1 MQALFVGRTKP
12 TVAIV
17 GCGTVGTAI
26 GKLLGDAGY
35 RISGV
40 ATSNLE
46 TARRAAGVTGSE
58 GFSDCPWEVTRGADV
73 VFITTPDDLIESTCM
88 SISEHRGFEK
98 NAVAIHCSG
107 ALSSDILSSARDCG
121 AVVATLHPLQSLA
134 SVDQAVTLVA
144 GSFCTIEGDKGALPI
159 VRQLVEDLGG
169 ILLEI
174 AAEKKTLY
182 HAAAVAA
189 SNYLVTLIHL
199 ALELNEAA
207 GLPSDTSF
215 NALLPLIR
223 GTLSNIG
230 AKGIPGGLTG
240 PIARGD
246 MATVS
251 AHLKAVEKDVPE
263 LLPLYRC
270 LGLYTVDLAKA
281 KGTLSKDAADKLVAL
296 LEPQKLDPDKPAR
309 HSPEA

>member
-1 MQALFVGRTKP
+1 MQALLVEKIKP

-26 GKLLGDAGY
+26 GKLLRNIDY

-58 GFSDCPWEVTRGADV
+58 RFSDCPWEVTRGADV

-88 SISEHRGFEK
+88 SISKHRGFDK
-98 NAVAIHCSG
+98 NAVVVHCSG

-121 AVVATLHPLQSLA
+121 AAVATLHPLQSFA
-134 SVDQAVTLVA
+134 SVEQAVSLVP
-144 GSFCTIEGDKGALPI
+144 GSFCTIEGDSSALPI
-159 VRQLVEDLGG
+159 VRAMIEDLGG

-174 AAEKKTLY
+174 TAEKKTLY

-230 AKGIPGGLTG
+230 TKGIPGGLTG

-246 MATVS
+246 VATVS
-251 AHLKAVEKDVPE
+251 SHLKAIEKDAPD
-263 LLPLYRC
+263 LLLLYRC
-270 LGLYTVDLAKA
+270 LGLYTVGLAKA
-281 KGTLSKDAADKLVAL
+281 KGTLNKRAGDKLVAL
-296 LEPQKLDPDKPAR
+296 LEF
-309 HSPEA
+309 

>member
-1 MQALFVGRTKP
+1 MQAILGGTLKP
-12 TVAIV
+12 AVAIV

-26 GKLLGDAGY
+26 GKLLKNIDY

-46 TARRAAGVTGSE
+46 TARKAAGVTGSKL
-58 GFSDCPWEVTRGADV
+58 FSDCPWEVTQGADV

-88 SISEHRGFEK
+88 SISEHRGFDK
-98 NAVAIHCSG
+98 NAVVIHCSG

-121 AVVATLHPLQSLA
+121 AVVATLHPLQSFA
-134 SVDQAVTLVA
+134 SVDQAVSLVP
-144 GSFCTIEGDKGALPI
+144 GSFCTIEGDSGALPI
-159 VRQLVEDLGG
+159 VREVVEDLGG
-169 ILLEI
+169 ILMEI
-174 AAEKKTLY
+174 TAEKKTLY

-230 AKGIPGGLTG
+230 AKGIPGSLTG

-246 MATVS
+246 VATVS
-251 AHLKAVEKDVPE
+251 AHLKAIEEDAPE
-263 LLPLYRC
+263 LLMLYRC

-281 KGTLSKDAADKLVAL
+281 KGTLDKEAADKIVAL
-296 LEPQKLDPDKPAR
+296 LGFQI
-309 HSPEA
+309 

>member
-1 MQALFVGRTKP
+1 MQAFPVERIRS

-26 GKLLGDAGY
+26 GKLLKDAGHC
-35 RISGV
+35 ISGV

-46 TARRAAGVTGSE
+46 TARRAAEVTGSE
-58 GFSDCPWEVTRGADV
+58 GFSDCPWQITRGADV

-98 NAVAIHCSG
+98 NAVVIHCSG

-121 AVVATLHPLQSLA
+121 CVVATLHPLQSLA
-134 SVDQAVTLVA
+134 SVDQAVSLVP
-144 GSFCTIEGDKGALPI
+144 GSFCTIEGDESALPV
-159 VRQLVEDLGG
+159 VRQIVEDMGG
-169 ILLEI
+169 ILLKTT
-174 AAEKKTLY
+174 AEKKTLY

-199 ALELNEAA
+199 ALELDQAA
-207 GLPSDTSF
+207 GLPGDTSF
-215 NALLPLIR
+215 TALLPLIR

-230 AKGIPGGLTG
+230 ARGIPGALTG

-251 AHLKAVEKDVPE
+251 AHLKAVEKDAPE
-263 LLPLYRC
+263 LLLLYRC
-270 LGLYTVDLAKA
+270 LGLYTVDLARA
-281 KGTLSKDAADKLVAL
+281 KGTISQEAADKLVAL
-296 LEPQKLDPDKPAR
+296 LGQKI
-309 HSPEA
+309 

>member
-1 MQALFVGRTKP
+1 MQALLVEKIKP

-26 GKLLGDAGY
+26 GKLLRNIDY

-58 GFSDCPWEVTRGADV
+58 RFSDCPWEVTRGADV

-88 SISEHRGFEK
+88 SISKHRGFDK
-98 NAVAIHCSG
+98 NAVVVHCSG

-121 AVVATLHPLQSLA
+121 AAVATLHPLQSFA
-134 SVDQAVTLVA
+134 SVEQAVSLVP
-144 GSFCTIEGDKGALPI
+144 GSFCTIEGDSGALPI
-159 VRQLVEDLGG
+159 VRAMIEDLGG

-174 AAEKKTLY
+174 TAEKKTLY

-189 SNYLVTLIHL
+189 SNYLVTLMHL

-230 AKGIPGGLTG
+230 TKGIPGGLTG

-246 MATVS
+246 VATVS
-251 AHLKAVEKDVPE
+251 SHLKAIEKDAPD
-263 LLPLYRC
+263 LLLLYRC
-270 LGLYTVDLAKA
+270 LGLYTVGLAKA
-281 KGTLSKDAADKLVAL
+281 KGTLNKRAGDKLVAL
-296 LEPQKLDPDKPAR
+296 LEF
-309 HSPEA
+309 

>member
-1 MQALFVGRTKP
+1 MQALLVEKIKP

-26 GKLLGDAGY
+26 GKLLRNIDY

-58 GFSDCPWEVTRGADV
+58 RFSDCPWEVTRGADV
-73 VFITTPDDLIESTCM
+73 VFITMPDDLIESTCM
-88 SISEHRGFEK
+88 SVSKHRGFDK
-98 NAVAIHCSG
+98 NAVVVHCSG

-121 AVVATLHPLQSLA
+121 AAVATLHPLQSFA
-134 SVDQAVTLVA
+134 SVEQAVSLVP
-144 GSFCTIEGDKGALPI
+144 GSFCTIEGDSGALPI
-159 VRQLVEDLGG
+159 VRAMIEDLGG

-174 AAEKKTLY
+174 TAEKKTLY

-189 SNYLVTLIHL
+189 SNYLVTLMHL

-230 AKGIPGGLTG
+230 TKGIPGGLTG

-246 MATVS
+246 VATVS
-251 AHLKAVEKDVPE
+251 SHLKAIEKDAPD
-263 LLPLYRC
+263 LLLLYRC
-270 LGLYTVDLAKA
+270 LGLYTVGLAKA
-281 KGTLSKDAADKLVAL
+281 KGTLNKGAGDKLVAL
-296 LEPQKLDPDKPAR
+296 LEF
-309 HSPEA
+309 

>member
-1 MQALFVGRTKP
+1 MQALLVEKIKP

-26 GKLLGDAGY
+26 GKLLRNIDY

-58 GFSDCPWEVTRGADV
+58 RFSDCPWEVTRGADV
-73 VFITTPDDLIESTCM
+73 VFITMPDDLIESTCM
-88 SISEHRGFEK
+88 SVSKHRGFDK
-98 NAVAIHCSG
+98 NAVVVHCSG

-121 AVVATLHPLQSLA
+121 AAVATLHPLQSFA
-134 SVDQAVTLVA
+134 SVEQAVSLVP
-144 GSFCTIEGDKGALPI
+144 GSFCTIEGDSGALPI
-159 VRQLVEDLGG
+159 VRAMIEDLGG

-174 AAEKKTLY
+174 TAEKKTLY

-230 AKGIPGGLTG
+230 TKGIPGGLTG

-246 MATVS
+246 VATVS
-251 AHLKAVEKDVPE
+251 AHLKAIEKDAPD
-263 LLPLYRC
+263 LLLLYRC
-270 LGLYTVDLAKA
+270 LGLYTVGLAKA
-281 KGTLSKDAADKLVAL
+281 KGTLNKRAGDKLVAL
-296 LEPQKLDPDKPAR
+296 LEF
-309 HSPEA
+309 

>member
-1 MQALFVGRTKP
+1 MQAILGGKVKP

-17 GCGTVGTAI
+17 GCGTVGTAM
-26 GKLLGDAGY
+26 GKLLKNIDY

-46 TARRAAGVTGSE
+46 TARKAAEVTGSE
-58 GFSDCPWEVTRGADV
+58 RFSDSPWEVTRGADV

-88 SISEHRGFEK
+88 SISEQRGFDN
-98 NAVAIHCSG
+98 NAVVIHCSG

-121 AVVATLHPLQSLA
+121 AVVASLHPLQSFA
-134 SVDQAVTLVA
+134 SVDQAVSLVP
-144 GSFCTIEGDKGALPI
+144 GSFCTIEGDSGALQI
-159 VRQLVEDLGG
+159 VREVVKDLGG

-174 AAEKKTLY
+174 TPEKKTLY

-230 AKGIPGGLTG
+230 AKGIPDSLTG

-246 MATVS
+246 VATVS
-251 AHLKAVEKDVPE
+251 THLKAIEKDASE
-263 LLPLYRC
+263 LLILYRC
-270 LGLYTVDLAKA
+270 LGFYTVDLAKA
-281 KGTLSKDAADKLVAL
+281 KGTLDKEAADKLAAL
-296 LEPQKLDPDKPAR
+296 LGF
-309 HSPEA
+309 

>member
-1 MQALFVGRTKP
+1 MQALLVGKIKP
-12 TVAIV
+12 RVAIV

-26 GKLLGDAGY
+26 GKLLRDVDY
-35 RISGV
+35 RVSGV

-58 GFSDCPWEVTRGADV
+58 RFSDCPWEVTRGADV

-88 SISEHRGFEK
+88 SISEHRGFDK
-98 NAVAIHCSG
+98 NAVVIHCSG

-121 AVVATLHPLQSLA
+121 AEVANLHPIQSFA
-134 SVDQAVTLVA
+134 SVDQAVSLLP
-144 GSFCTIEGDKGALPI
+144 GSFCTIEGDSSALPI
-159 VRQLVEDLGG
+159 VRQMVEDIGG

-174 AAEKKTLY
+174 TAEKKMLY

-207 GLPSDTSF
+207 GLATDTSF

-230 AKGIPGGLTG
+230 AKGIPAALTG

-246 MATVS
+246 VATVS
-251 AHLKAVEKDVPE
+251 AHLKAIEKDAPE
-263 LLPLYRC
+263 LLQLYRC
-270 LGLYTVDLAKA
+270 LGLYTVGLAKA
-281 KGTLSKDAADKLVAL
+281 KGTLDKETGDKLVAL
-296 LEPQKLDPDKPAR
+296 LGF
-309 HSPEA
+309 